1 MLLVRDGQE
10 DTIIHGNRA
19 GEESG
24 GVCSG
29 DGDVP
34 GITAQSGPSGFCGGW
49 PPPPRLKRKPPRLPP
64 GVFPTQKGI
73 AGENL
78 SITPLCASPR
88 RAPNPIPR
96 MGGGDRPK
104 N

>member
-24 GVCSG
+24 GVCAG

-34 GITAQSGPSGFCGGW
+34 GTAAQSRTGGF
-49 PPPPRLKRKPPRLPP
+49 
-64 GVFPTQKGI
+64 
-73 AGENL
+73 
-78 SITPLCASPR
+78 
-88 RAPNPIPR
+88 
-96 MGGGDRPK
+96 
-104 N
+104 